1 MRNVGP
7 FSQHN
12 VTRRTI
18 SDGYIDSML
27 TADFGTHYQ
36 LIKTLGLTRGGG
48 INVRVRHCKSRKLI
62 PACQLIPVI
71 QI

>member
-1 MRNVGP
+1 MPNVGP

-27 TADFGTHYQ
+27 TADFDTHYQ

-48 INVRVRHCKSRKLI
+48 INVRVRPRARTWFGKDPKTTYSW
-62 PACQLIPVI
+62 
-71 QI
+71 